1 MKIKKWHFLLGI
13 VISALFL
20 WLAFR
25 KVDLNQVL
33 SVLSQ
38 ANWAWVAAGI
48 ALYLVPTWL
57 RALRWKLLLKPL
69 KEVSLPTVTSVMVI
83 GYMGNNIYPARA
95 GEVLRSILLKQKEDI
110 EISASLAT
118 IVVERLFDA
127 IVVMGLVLLNLGT
140 LTAVATDAGMVAGIQ
155 RGAVIGAAVFFLAL
169 FLFLAMVVFPD
180 HTQRFFGWFIQR
192 LIPFKARPAFTN
204 IVQRFLNGLMVL
216 RSPVET
222 FKVFLLSVGVWVTE
236 GGLYWALAKALNLDI
251 SFGALLLLIGVVNLV
266 LLIPAAPGGLGT
278 FDAAGK
284 SVLQLFG
291 IAPDAATGYSLLL
304 RAALWI
310 PLTVLGLILFMKEG
324 LSLRSDLGALQ
335 AEYRAEELQALTD
348 VQTAPPENMLETD
361 KDQTVHGTDA
371 KENPHA

>member
-1 MKIKKWHFLLGI
+1 M
-13 VISALFL
+13 
-20 WLAFR
+20 
-25 KVDLNQVL
+25 
-33 SVLSQ
+33 
-38 ANWAWVAAGI
+38 
-48 ALYLVPTWL
+48 
-57 RALRWKLLLKPL
+57 
-69 KEVSLPTVTSVMVI
+69 
-83 GYMGNNIYPARA
+83 
-95 GEVLRSILLKQKEDI
+95 
-110 EISASLAT
+110 
-118 IVVERLFDA
+118 VERLFDA

-169 FLFLAMVVFPD
+169 FFFWRWCLPD
-180 HTQRFFGWFIQR
+180 HTQRFWLVYPAPHPIQ
-192 LIPFKARPAFTN
+192 PPAFTN

-251 SFGALLLLIGVVNLV
+251 SYGALLLLIGVVNLV

-348 VQTAPPENMLETD
+348 AQTAPPENMLETD
-361 KDQTVHGTDA
+361 KDQTAHGTDA